1 MLSIKGK
8 EYANKLDTDA
18 GVIER
23 QPKVAVLLVIERQR
37 HGEKQYLLQQR
48 LKHPYYGFWGAP
60 TGKVRWAE
68 SVVEAAARELAEET
82 GLRGTFVHR
91 GVYHERVR
99 HSQTNEIVEDKLFHL
114 MFCDAVS
121 GTMVKEFEG
130 GKNAWR
136 TREVMN
142 DEPKKYKS
150 FMREMA
156 ACIDG
161 HGELTEVIYEY
172 DATEF

>member
-1 MLSIKGK
+1 MSLEETVHDAQIKILRELLFLPTAHFAALQRATGLDSDHVKFHIKRLVALGYVTKTADGYMLSIKGK

-23 QPKVAVLLVIERQR
+23 QPKVAVLLVIERQ
-37 HGEKQYLLQQR
+37 HHNEKQYLLQQR

-91 GVYHERVR
+91 GVYHE
-99 HSQTNEIVEDKLFHL
+99 Q
-114 MFCDAVS
+114 M
-121 GTMVKEFEG
+121 
-130 GKNAWR
+130 
-136 TREVMN
+136 
-142 DEPKKYKS
+142 KS
-150 FMREMA
+150 LRINYF
-156 ACIDG
+156 I
-161 HGELTEVIYEY
+161 
-172 DATEF
+172 